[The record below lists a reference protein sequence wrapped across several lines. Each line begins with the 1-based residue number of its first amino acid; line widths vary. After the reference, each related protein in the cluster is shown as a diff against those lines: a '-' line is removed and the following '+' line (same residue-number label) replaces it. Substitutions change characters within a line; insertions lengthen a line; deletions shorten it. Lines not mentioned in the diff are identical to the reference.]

1 MERFAWFY
9 YELLAQAANVKTII
23 MSLLRKIPLL
33 GNLSDGS
40 LEWIFIAFVFIVAV
54 VVILPLI
61 KWSVKISVAA
71 VVIAGALAFFTS
83 FSFWGLLP
91 FSGLGVAIVLFSNK
105 FQME

>member
-9 YELLAQAANVKTII
+9 YELLEQAANVKAVI
-23 MSLLRKIPLL
+23 MSLMRKVPFL
-33 GNLSDGS
+33 GGLADTS
-40 LEWIFIAFVFIVAV
+40 LEWIFIALVFFVAV

-71 VVIAGALAFFTS
+71 VVIAGVVAFFTS